1 MKVKFGWTFFQRKLL
16 SAHLSHKVCRLV
28 RVLFIPSPQSAVL
41 IFMLPDLKRF
51 TLRSIL
57 LQGYNKSLIT
67 SLFLGKRLSHDT
79 CRLWIAVGVTFPL
92 ETRNT
97 PSLQGDRHLVCSR
110 ATSGFTLSFPLI
122 FPPHIRQSASRS
134 WICSSMTL
142 DRKEIT

>member
-1 MKVKFGWTFFQRKLL
+1 
-16 SAHLSHKVCRLV
+16 
-28 RVLFIPSPQSAVL
+28 
-41 IFMLPDLKRF
+41 MLPDLKRF

-79 CRLWIAVGVTFPL
+79 YRLWIAVGVTFPL
-92 ETRNT
+92 ETQNT

-122 FPPHIRQSASRS
+122 FPPHIFQSASRS
-134 WICSSMTL
+134 RLDFHRLLGPVFDPPRREMSVGSFSRTAAGNRAYSRSRICSSMTL

>member
-1 MKVKFGWTFFQRKLL
+1 
-16 SAHLSHKVCRLV
+16 
-28 RVLFIPSPQSAVL
+28 
-41 IFMLPDLKRF
+41 MLPDLKRF

-79 CRLWIAVGVTFPL
+79 GRLWIAVGVTFAL
-92 ETRNT
+92 ETARRRHGT
-97 PSLQGDRHLVCSR
+97 LLHYKAAVQGDRHLVCSR

-122 FPPHIRQSASRS
+122 FPPHIFQSASRS
-134 WICSSMTL
+134 RICSSMTL